1 MSLAI
6 KSNWNSIF
14 SLATLNW
21 CSPDGDRPVGKDL
34 VRRTGEGQS
43 PASTCNSMKEKLE
56 GHGFVISKAPSG
68 LKLFPDSS
76 PSGKGA
82 LYPESRRHQVVF
94 TLVMPSV
101 FSL

>member
-6 KSNWNSIF
+6 QSNWNSIF
-14 SLATLNW
+14 ILATLNW
-21 CSPDGDRPVGKDL
+21 CRPVGKDF

-56 GHGFVISKAPSG
+56 GHGFVISKA